1 MSLSPTRQL
10 IGALALLVVALL
22 WAWYV
27 AVYSWPLLA
36 GVDNHAYWSAWQGGG
51 LYEPGARLGQAT
63 YLYSPA
69 FAQVIYPLTLLH
81 WDLFRV
87 LWIGAAWVAMLYL
100 LWPLPRPLRWAA
112 VVVAWYACLG
122 ANADWIV
129 ALCLGLGLRYPA
141 AWAGLLLTKVTP
153 GIGVIWFAVR
163 REWQS
168 FGIALGAT
176 AAIVAVSA
184 IVTPTLWL
192 DWLGALQR
200 SVPYS
205 AHGDFFSLLIPPL
218 ALRMAAAVV
227 LVVVGAWRG
236 WRWVLPAAALLAQPD
251 IWGVTLLFFAS
262 LPRLYEVRPGRIEA
276 WDGEAVAAGIRSPT
290 GTPAGSL

>member
-1 MSLSPTRQL
+1 MSSWSSKQQL
-10 IGALALLVVALL
+10 LAILAILAVML
-22 WAWYV
+22 AWTQHTGV
-27 AVYSWPLLA
+27 FTWPMLA
-36 GVDNHAYWSAWQGGG
+36 GVDNYAYWSAWQGAG
-51 LYEPGARLGQAT
+51 LYEPNAHLGQAT

-69 FAQVIYPLTLLH
+69 FAQAIYPFTLLS
-81 WDLFRV
+81 WDVFRV
-87 LWIGAAWVAMLYL
+87 LWIAAAWVAMLYL

-112 VVVAWYACLG
+112 IVVAWYACLT

-184 IVTPTLWL
+184 LLTPNLWL
-192 DWLGALQR
+192 DWLATLQR
-200 SVPYS
+200 SVPHS
-205 AHGDFFSLLIPPL
+205 AHGDFFGILVPALIWRL
-218 ALRMAAAVV
+218 GVALV

-236 WRWVLPAAALLAQPD
+236 WRWVLPTAAVLGQPD

-262 LPRLYEVRPGRIEA
+262 LPRLYELRPARVEA
-276 WDGEAVAAGIRSPT
+276 RDQEGAVTPIGAPK
-290 GTPAGSL
+290 GTVA